1 MIDIERNQ
9 VEGVLDNVRVSGQ
22 RPNILTETY
31 QTKEET
37 ENHTQSREPTIYFP
51 QKFNP
56 EQHLHFK
63 WNFGK
68 FHVM

>member
-1 MIDIERNQ
+1 VIEIERNQ
-9 VEGVLDNVRVSGQ
+9 VEGVLDNVRVPIQ

-37 ENHTQSREPTIYFP
+37 EKPTQSRKPTIYFP

-56 EQHLHFK
+56 EQHLHFR
-63 WNFGK
+63 
-68 FHVM
+68 